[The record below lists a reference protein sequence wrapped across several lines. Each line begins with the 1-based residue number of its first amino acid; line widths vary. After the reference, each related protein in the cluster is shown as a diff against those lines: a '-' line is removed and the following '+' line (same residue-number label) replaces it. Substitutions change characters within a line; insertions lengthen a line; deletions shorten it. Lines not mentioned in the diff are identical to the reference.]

1 MSLIDPEL
9 IQLNVVADDWED
21 AIKKSFQPLIDH
33 KKVTSEYPKRI
44 IEIAKETG
52 PYIVIAPHV
61 ALPHASSEDGVLAD
75 AIGLTILKKPVKF
88 GNKNNDP
95 VKYLF
100 TLSSVKPEGHL
111 DQMAQ
116 LVQIMQSP
124 DLYHRLD
131 EAQDLHQVDAI
142 VNKKG

>member
-9 IQLNVVADDWED
+9 IQVNVEASDWKD
-21 AIKKSFQPLIDH
+21 AIKKAVQPFVEH
-33 KKVTSEYPKRI
+33 NKVTDKYSQRI

-61 ALPHASSEDGVLAD
+61 ALPHASSKDGVLAD
-75 AIGLTILKKPVKF
+75 AIGLTILKTPVAF
-88 GNKNNDP
+88 GNKDNDP

-111 DQMAQ
+111 DQMAE
-116 LVQIMQSP
+116 LVQVLQKQN
-124 DLYHRLD
+124 LYKQLD
-131 EAQDLHQVDAI
+131 EAQDAAEVDAI
-142 VNKKG
+142 VNNN

>member
-9 IQLNVVADDWED
+9 IQVNVEADSWEE
-21 AIKKSFQPLIDH
+21 AVNKAVQPLVKH
-33 KKVTSEYPKRI
+33 NKVTDQYPKRI

-61 ALPHASSEDGVLAD
+61 ALPHASSKDGVLED
-75 AIGLTILKKPVKF
+75 AIGLTILKEPVEF
-88 GNKNNDP
+88 GNKANDP

-111 DQMAQ
+111 DQMAALVNVLQKKNLYQQ
-116 LVQIMQSP
+116 LDQADDPQ
-124 DLYHRLD
+124 
-131 EAQDLHQVDAI
+131 QVDEI
-142 VNKKG
+142 VNK